1 MSTTIEHDSTHAYG
15 WNQGRSLWSTLASL
29 LAPRLPPCKLLCI
42 SASCLYT
49 HKPSFAY
56 SLALVCLLGNSFL
69 SDSAHDTIVNLI
81 QHRLSVL
88 KRTTVAHDCQPACSC
103 WHYSHFLPFCAL
115 RAATAGLLPARLP
128 VPNGCA
134 GFCPAFLAP
143 SGAGV
148 SLGFAAEPFTSLLC
162 PLVRIPCHATALDRP
177 GAPIFG

>member
-1 MSTTIEHDSTHAYG
+1 MSC
-15 WNQGRSLWSTLASL
+15 L
-29 LAPRLPPCKLLCI
+29 LPTRLPL
-42 SASCLYT
+42 SYT
-49 HKPSFAY
+49 NKFF
-56 SLALVCLLGNSFL
+56 VCLAAVFSQTL
-69 SDSAHDTIVNLI
+69 AHDTIANLI
-81 QHRLSVL
+81 QHLSIVL
-88 KRTTVAHDCQPACSC
+88 KHRSTAHDCQQLLPAACSC

-177 GAPIFG
+177 GAPIFE

>member
-1 MSTTIEHDSTHAYG
+1 MSEYSRASQFGWLNIPCMKWLRFLPASMHAIINSRIISTGNHK
-15 WNQGRSLWSTLASL
+15 QGVIA
-29 LAPRLPPCKLLCI
+29 
-42 SASCLYT
+42 
-49 HKPSFAY
+49 
-56 SLALVCLLGNSFL
+56 
-69 SDSAHDTIVNLI
+69 
-81 QHRLSVL
+81 VL

-177 GAPIFG
+177 GAPIFE